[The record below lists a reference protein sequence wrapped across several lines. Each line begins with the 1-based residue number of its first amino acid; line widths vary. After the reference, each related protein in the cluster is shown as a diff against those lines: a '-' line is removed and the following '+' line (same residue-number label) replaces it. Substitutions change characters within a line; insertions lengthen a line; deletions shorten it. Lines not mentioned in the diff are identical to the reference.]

1 MKTLLAAALLT
12 MGLTGAAMAGPV
24 EDNIV
29 KQLRDQGYIRISV
42 SRTFLG
48 RSRIVAHDGQ
58 IRREIVVNPVTGEI
72 LRDYWTRKA
81 ERGDFFL
88 LDPKGWAS
96 GGNGEQYDDDDEDD
110 DEDDY
115 DDDDGDNENSGRG
128 GGHSDSGEDDDR
140 DDDDNSGRGSGN
152 SGRGGDDDRDD
163 DDNSG
168 HGGGNDDD
176 D

>member
-1 MKTLLAAALLT
+1 
-12 MGLTGAAMAGPV
+12 MGLTGAAIAGPV
-24 EDNIV
+24 EDSIV
-29 KQLRDQGYIRISV
+29 TQLRDQGYIRISV

-88 LDPKGWAS
+88 LDPKSWVS

-110 DEDDY
+110 Y
-115 DDDDGDNENSGRG
+115 DDEDGDNENSGRG
-128 GGHSDSGEDDDR
+128 GGHSETGEDDDR

-163 DDNSG
+163 NDSSG